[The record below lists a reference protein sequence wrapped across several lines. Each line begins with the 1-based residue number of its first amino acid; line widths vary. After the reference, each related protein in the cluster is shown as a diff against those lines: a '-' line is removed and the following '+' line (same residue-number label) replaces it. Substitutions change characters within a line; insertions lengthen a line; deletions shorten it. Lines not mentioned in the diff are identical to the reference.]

1 VDPRKGKSM
10 CILRKRNWERQ
21 KKIEGKGDENSMP
34 SKEEKETYSRTA
46 LGQIVSTGAGS

>member
-1 VDPRKGKSM
+1 MDPRKGKSM
-10 CILRKRNWERQ
+10 CLLREKNWERQ

-34 SKEEKETYSRTA
+34 FKEEKTYSRTA